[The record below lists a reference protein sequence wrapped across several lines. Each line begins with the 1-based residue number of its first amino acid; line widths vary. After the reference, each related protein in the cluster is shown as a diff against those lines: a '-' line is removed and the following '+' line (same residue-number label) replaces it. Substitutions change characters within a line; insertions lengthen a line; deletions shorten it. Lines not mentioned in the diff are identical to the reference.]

1 MKHTQTK
8 MSKGYLKKLGVR
20 FLVINIVF
28 LIILLFID
36 DAFTDGLIN
45 IKRGFYYISSF
56 VLFISV
62 WETNDYLIRKAKKKK
77 IANELFIHGKILLI
91 TVLVLIVISGII
103 YYVWLFEVN
112 IFYNIEKE
120 EPWSVFKID
129 MLRAFGLTVV
139 FAGLNQFFWISS
151 DKKKLEL
158 SMLALQKEIIN
169 SKYSSL
175 KSQISPHFLFN
186 SLNTLTSLIY
196 EDRDLASD
204 FVSGLA
210 SCYRYILDNKE
221 EDLVTLDKEMQF
233 LDSFIFMMKV
243 RHNEAII
250 IHTDIDK
257 IHLSKLIPTLSIQM
271 LVENALKHNYYSKE
285 KPIKIEIYIDHN
297 RILITNNLK
306 KRLDSQESTQL
317 GLKNIKNRYAFY
329 TKEEVIIENSNHT
342 FKVSMPLLSGDL
354 KQAIET
360 TLTI

>member
-1 MKHTQTK
+1 MT
-8 MSKGYLKKLGVR
+8 KGYLKKLGVR
-20 FLVINIVF
+20 FLVVNIVF

-36 DAFTDGLIN
+36 NGFTNGLIN

-56 VLFISV
+56 VLFISI

-77 IANELFIHGKILLI
+77 IVNELFIHGKILLI
-91 TVLVLIVISGII
+91 TVLVLIVISGSI
-103 YYVWLFEVN
+103 YYVWLFEIN

-120 EPWSVFKID
+120 EPVSVFKID

-158 SMLALQKEIIN
+158 SILALQKEVIN

-243 RHNEAII
+243 RHNEAIT

-257 IHLSKLIPTLSIQM
+257 RYLSKLIPTLSIQM

-297 RILITNNLK
+297 RILIINNLK

-360 TLTI
+360 NLTI

>member
-1 MKHTQTK
+1 
-8 MSKGYLKKLGVR
+8 MSKGYLKKLGLR

-28 LIILLFID
+28 LLILLFID
-36 DAFTDGLIN
+36 GGFSAALIN
-45 IKRGFYYISSF
+45 SKRGFYYISSF
-56 VLFISV
+56 VLFMSI
-62 WETNDYLIRKAKKKK
+62 WETNDYLIRKVKKKK
-77 IANELFIHGKILLI
+77 IANELFIHAIILII

-103 YYVWLFEVN
+103 YYVWLFEIN

-158 SMLALQKEIIN
+158 SMLALKKEVIN

-221 EDLVTLDKEMQF
+221 QDLVTLDKEMQF

-243 RHNEAII
+243 RHNEAIT

-257 IHLSKLIPTLSIQM
+257 RHLSKLIPTLSIQM

-285 KPIKIEIYIDHN
+285 KPIKIEIYIDQH

-354 KQAIET
+354 EQAIET

>member
-1 MKHTQTK
+1 
-8 MSKGYLKKLGVR
+8 MSKGYLKKLGAR
-20 FLVINIVF
+20 FLVINVVF
-28 LIILLFID
+28 LIIILFID
-36 DAFTDGLIN
+36 GGFTIALIN
-45 IKRGFYYISSF
+45 SKRGFYYISSF
-56 VLFISV
+56 VLFMCI
-62 WETNDYLIRKAKKKK
+62 WETNDYLIQKAKNKK
-77 IANELFIHGKILLI
+77 IHNELFTHGKILII
-91 TVLVLIVISGII
+91 TVLVLTVISGII
-103 YYVWLFEVN
+103 YYIWLFEFN
-112 IFYNIEKE
+112 IYLNIEKD

-129 MLRAFGLTVV
+129 MLRAVGLTVV

-158 SMLALQKEIIN
+158 SILALKKEVIN

-221 EDLVTLDKEMQF
+221 QDLVTLDKEMQF

-243 RHNEAII
+243 RHNEAIT
-250 IHTDIDK
+250 IHTAIHK
-257 IHLSKLIPTLSIQM
+257 MHLSKLIPTLSIQM

-342 FKVSMPLLSGDL
+342 FKVSMPLLSADL
-354 KQAIET
+354 KQTIEP